1 MNPEALKRLRLL
13 AGLSQYELARRASI
27 APDTISRV
35 ERGER
40 TLVRSDTLAALAQAL
55 ANALPG
61 RDKGQ
66 IMAELT
72 DNEPVPA

>member
-1 MNPEALKRLRLL
+1 MNQEALKRLRLL
-13 AGLSQYELARRASI
+13 AGLSQYELARRAGI

-40 TLVRSDTLAALAQAL
+40 TLVRSDTLAAISQVLAA
-55 ANALPG
+55 ALPG